1 MKPDETD
8 FYNPSD
14 KATEGDHDPDQ
25 SDDANSSPEPRSSR
39 SVSWTASEY
48 IEHHHG
54 AGWYLVLLWGT
65 AASAV
70 LVYFVTKE
78 YFAAG
83 TIAAVGL
90 IVGVFAAR
98 KPQQIKYELS
108 SSGLRVG
115 DKLYNYNLFKSFSI
129 LREGGFSSLNL
140 QPLKRFMP
148 PVTAHFEAKDQDKIV
163 NAISDFLPYEEHK
176 IDQID
181 KLSRKLRL

>member
-1 MKPDETD
+1 MNSNEPD

-14 KATEGDHDPDQ
+14 KATERGPNTGQ

-48 IEHHHG
+48 IEHKHG
-54 AGWYLVLLWGT
+54 AGWYVMLLWGT
-65 AASAV
+65 AAAAAGT
-70 LVYFVTKE
+70 YFLTKE

-83 TIAAVGL
+83 TIAVVGI

-98 KPQQIKYELS
+98 QPQQIKYELS

-115 DKLYNYNLFKSFSI
+115 EKLYDYHLFKSFSI
-129 LREGGFSSLNL
+129 LQEGGFSSLNM

-148 PVTAHFEAKDQDKIV
+148 PVTAHFEAKDQEKIV
-163 NAISDFLPYEEHK
+163 DAISDFLPYEEHK
-176 IDQID
+176 VDQID